1 MQIFHLYGA
10 ERKKII
16 DVITTSMIF
25 LFSFYFLNISISGY
39 PFCPRYNPVILQ
51 LRKRL

>member
-25 LFSFYFLNISISGY
+25 LLSFYFQYLYIRISILSG
-39 PFCPRYNPVILQ
+39 YNPVILQ